1 MSLTPAQQRQTAA
14 ELQANFELSGLS
26 TADLR
31 QLTGWIQERIVATL
45 TVDSA
50 DPADV
55 WRLRD
60 LLEAEVRS
68 AGRKPVP
75 YSVLTEQARFRQ
87 GVVRHLSALR
97 WVTTGLPPIPAL
109 CEGLSRL
116 ATDFSP
122 FCRRIRLSQGRTIG
136 SRASAQPR
144 LP

>member
-60 LLEAEVRS
+60 LLESEVRS
-68 AGRKPVP
+68 AGRTPVP
-75 YSVLTEQARFRQ
+75 YSVLTEQAR
-87 GVVRHLSALR
+87 
-97 WVTTGLPPIPAL
+97 
-109 CEGLSRL
+109 
-116 ATDFSP
+116 
-122 FCRRIRLSQGRTIG
+122 
-136 SRASAQPR
+136 ASAR
-144 LP
+144 AWFGI

>member
-75 YSVLTEQARFRQ
+75 YSVLTEQAR
-87 GVVRHLSALR
+87 
-97 WVTTGLPPIPAL
+97 
-109 CEGLSRL
+109 
-116 ATDFSP
+116 
-122 FCRRIRLSQGRTIG
+122 
-136 SRASAQPR
+136 ASAR
-144 LP
+144 AWFGI